1 MQQIVKEADHE
12 SIPRKALQHRSDQY
26 QKRLEVL
33 RAEARE
39 LLRDYG
45 EQFLDEAFRGGTA
58 GVRAVSVVAKEKE
71 REMKARSRGPAKAG
85 AVGTGSSRPAPYAKP
100 PPPPAKASQPSTRQR
115 SRPPASHTVQAK
127 SEAAIRQVDP
137 TFQAPKTRP
146 GVISQ
151 ASAMAAA
158 AVLAHIPKAKGVE
171 ILEQSCVA
179 QTFSVGGDTNLYWP
193 LIISLMINL
202 LLVII
207 ILRLVLKREKE
218 VKIVYSNTSAQDAE
232 ASNEQPTNPSPRVES
247 HRAPPSALAPLSSS
261 SHGLSA
267 EADAF
272 VDPVDDVGDDGED
285 TTPQDYTRDTNY
297 AGRVAAAAAMTSD
310 DETGDVDLDEAEPYL
325 VEWSMEDYVKGMSSR
340 DVEALALR
348 LGYNKGGPS

>member
-1 MQQIVKEADHE
+1 MW
-12 SIPRKALQHRSDQY
+12 HRQ
-26 QKRLEVL
+26 
-33 RAEARE
+33 
-39 LLRDYG
+39 
-45 EQFLDEAFRGGTA
+45 
-58 GVRAVSVVAKEKE
+58 SVW
-71 REMKARSRGPAKAG
+71 
-85 AVGTGSSRPAPYAKP
+85 
-100 PPPPAKASQPSTRQR
+100 
-115 SRPPASHTVQAK
+115 
-127 SEAAIRQVDP
+127 
-137 TFQAPKTRP
+137 
-146 GVISQ
+146 
-151 ASAMAAA
+151 
-158 AVLAHIPKAKGVE
+158 
-171 ILEQSCVA
+171 
-179 QTFSVGGDTNLYWP
+179 GGDTNLYWP

-218 VKIVYSNTSAQDAE
+218 VQIVYSNTSAQDAE

-247 HRAPPSALAPLSSS
+247 PRAPPSALAPLSSS

-267 EADAF
+267 EADAY
-272 VDPVDDVGDDGED
+272 VDLVDNVADGSEY

-297 AGRVAAAAAMTSD
+297 AGRAAAAAAMTSD